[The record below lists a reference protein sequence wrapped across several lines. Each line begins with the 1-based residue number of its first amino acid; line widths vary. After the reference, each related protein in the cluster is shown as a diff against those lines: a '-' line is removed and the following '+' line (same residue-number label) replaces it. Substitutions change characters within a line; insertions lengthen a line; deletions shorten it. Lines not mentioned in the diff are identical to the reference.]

1 MSTLK
6 EQIIE
11 NLDSLPERMQ
21 AETLDFV
28 EFLKAKVERSRP
40 SAVVTSEPNGVPIVK
55 ILNKM
60 AARRALS
67 HIKDP
72 SAWQRDI
79 RKDRPLPGRDARCR

>member
-11 NLDSLPERMQ
+11 NLDSLPEKMQ

-28 EFLKAKVERSRP
+28 EFLKAKAERNRLAIATKSK
-40 SAVVTSEPNGVPIVK
+40 PNGAAIAK
-55 ILNKM
+55 ILKKM

-67 HIKDP
+67 EIKDP
-72 SAWQRDI
+72 SAWQREI
-79 RKDRPLPGRDARCR
+79 RRARPLPRRPN

>member
-28 EFLKAKVERSRP
+28 EFLKAKAERGKL
-40 SAVVTSEPNGVPIVK
+40 AVDISPEPNGVAISK
-55 ILNKM
+55 ILKKM

-67 HIKDP
+67 EIKDP
-72 SAWQRDI
+72 CAWQRNI
-79 RKDRPLPGRDARCR
+79 RQDRSLPGREV

>member
-6 EQIIE
+6 EKIIE

-28 EFLKAKVERSRP
+28 EFLKAKADRSRL
-40 SAVVTSEPNGVPIVK
+40 AVDISPVPNDLAIAKVLK
-55 ILNKM
+55 KM

-67 HIKDP
+67 EIKDP
-72 SAWQRDI
+72 SAWQRNI
-79 RKDRPLPGRDARCR
+79 RQDRSLPGREI